1 MYRINIGDGSSAGLS
16 ASTSIHTGHSS
27 NSQEAAGNLA
37 AVIKNQLDMINPR
50 VGGIGQMSRTDEILM
65 TTVKV
70 EPMQDAGPTTSN
82 AANNGHVIFAPKRA
96 RLEGYGKHHIPSHYY

>member
-1 MYRINIGDGSSAGLS
+1 MYRINLGDGSSAALN
-16 ASTSIHTGHSS
+16 ASTSIHPSHSS
-27 NSQEAAGNLA
+27 NPAVEAAGNLA

-50 VGGIGQMSRTDEILM
+50 VGGIGQMSRSDEIIM

-96 RLEGYGKHHIPSHYY
+96 RLEG